1 LCDAAPPD
9 EAERARIFDGC
20 EEGLVAMNLQIVSGR
35 AGRVLQLDLKQPRIL
50 ALLAAGVVVAVG
62 LVFAAGLQLGRF
74 VAGPLDRAA
83 LNRDLD
89 QQRLDL
95 NAIRGEMQGKVD
107 ALVARVGTLNAH
119 LIRLDALGRRVTDL
133 ADLDRGE
140 FDFDQPP
147 PLGGPAAEELPSGSA
162 EVPEITAAIDA
173 LETQLL
179 DRQRQFTVLESLMST
194 RSLGERIVPGGWP
207 IVGGW
212 ISSHFGHRSDPFT
225 GRGAFH
231 SGVDFAAPPGS
242 RVISTGPGVVSYS
255 GYKDGYGYV
264 VEISHPTGY
273 VTRYGHNSRNL
284 VREGQT
290 VQKGDAIAVIGS
302 TGRSTGTHVHFE
314 VERDGNRL
322 NPMRYLSAP

>member
-9 EAERARIFDGC
+9 EAERARIFDGS
-20 EEGLVAMNLQIVSGR
+20 EEGLAAMNLQIVSGR
-35 AGRVLQLDLKQPRIL
+35 AGRVLQLDLKQPRTL
-50 ALLAAGVVVAVG
+50 ALLAAGLVLAVG

-107 ALVARVGTLNAH
+107 ALAARIGTLNAH

-140 FDFDQPP
+140 FDFDQAP

-162 EVPEITAAIDA
+162 EVPEISAAIDA

-212 ISSHFGHRSDPFT
+212 ISSHFGQRSDPFT

-231 SGVDFAAPPGS
+231 GGVDFAAPPGS
-242 RVISTGPGVVSYS
+242 RVIATGPGVVSFS